1 MVNHHIGGRLV
12 EQDHSDHL
20 TRPAAGALYVV
31 ATPIGNLED
40 ISPRALQ
47 TLRDADR
54 VAAED
59 TRTTGMLLKQ
69 YTIKKPLT
77 SYFEH
82 NERAR
87 TPQLIQEM
95 LQGSRIALVTDAG
108 TPAISDPGFRLVSAA
123 RAAGIPVIPIPG
135 PCAAIAALSVSGLPV
150 HRFAFEGFPP
160 PRAGK
165 RRTFLKKLATEERTL
180 LFYESPHRIAA
191 CLQDIL
197 LIFGDRPAFLARELT
212 KRHEECLQ
220 APLSILLERCSRP
233 DRPMK
238 GEITLVVA
246 GAPGPAKRRL

>member
-1 MVNHHIGGRLV
+1 MQ
-12 EQDHSDHL
+12 QDHSDQL
-20 TRPAAGALYVV
+20 KRPAAGTLYVV
-31 ATPIGNLED
+31 ATPIGNLKD
-40 ISPRALQ
+40 ISPRAVQ

-82 NERAR
+82 NERAK
-87 TPQLIQEM
+87 TPQLIRDL

-123 RAAGIPVIPIPG
+123 QKAGIPVIPIPG
-135 PCAAIAALSVSGLPV
+135 PCAAIAALSVSGMPV

-165 RRTFLKKLATEERTL
+165 RRTFLKKLAAEERTL
-180 LFYESPHRIAA
+180 LFYESPYRIAA
-191 CLQDIL
+191 CLQDML
-197 LIFGDRPAFLARELT
+197 LIFGDRTAFLARELT
-212 KRHEECLQ
+212 KLHEECQQ
-220 APLSILLERCSRP
+220 APLSSLLKRCLCP
-233 DRPMK
+233 DRTVK
-238 GEITLVVA
+238 GEITLVVS
-246 GAPGPAKRRL
+246 GAQGPTGKHP